1 MPTSVTSQRLLTTV
15 VGRYHKCSPPPHA
28 ELKQFFQCSPPCECG
43 IKTILP
49 MTSFS
54 LKSGTNAKFFFE
66 QRRKSRSRNLG
77 VSYLRV
83 FSLAHTLYDT
93 LYYTSVK
100 ICRSNTR
107 QLALTLETLQ
117 RTAHSNA
124 LAYHSLV
131 LDFEVDIGSA
141 LNYFLERPLRVP
153 TCCCLSL
160 LSLRL
165 CEA

>member
-1 MPTSVTSQRLLTTV
+1 METGIPSINGASPITCFIMQAQREDIEHL
-15 VGRYHKCSPPPHA
+15 
-28 ELKQFFQCSPPCECG
+28 
-43 IKTILP
+43 
-49 MTSFS
+49 
-54 LKSGTNAKFFFE
+54 
-66 QRRKSRSRNLG
+66 RRKSRSRNLG

-93 LYYTSVK
+93 LYDTSVK

-117 RTAHSNA
+117 RTANSNA

-131 LDFEVDIGSA
+131 VDFEVDIESA